1 MGNHYEFEK
10 NAVLLP
16 VLFLG
21 FPPITSA
28 NVDVNHMM
36 GVCEKFGTI
45 TNYYLKKSTN
55 TQMRSYILFT
65 YDNLKNALRAKQE
78 LSRRKDLLGEKRV

>member
-1 MGNHYEFEK
+1 M
-10 NAVLLP
+10 LP

-28 NVDVNHMM
+28 NVEINHML
-36 GVCEKFGTI
+36 GVCEKYGTI

-55 TQMRSYILFT
+55 AQMRSYFLFT
-65 YDNLKNALRAKQE
+65 YDTLKNALRAKNE
-78 LSRRKDLLGEKRV
+78 LCRRKDLLG